1 MGIPYALEEEQ
12 PFLTHRVLSI
22 PLGKATSTSYV
33 VSLVKAPMRN
43 ALERTQGFFL
53 PRVVAGRRR

>member
-1 MGIPYALEEEQ
+1 MSIPYALEEEQ
-12 PFLTHRVLSI
+12 PFLIHRVLSI

-43 ALERTQGFFL
+43 ALERTQGFL
-53 PRVVAGRRR
+53 YPA